1 MIHLVAYSWGRTE
14 TITRFV
20 ILGSKTISFIQKN
33 ESSVWRGK
41 CYRYIKP
48 SSVRPVHLWRP
59 FLTSILL
66 NVHFWP
72 QFYSTSILV
81 HGKAVPETGQVSV
94 VEYENPFK
102 RELIWDPVAAGE
114 WTFLGPSEYDSGF
127 RVDLSQILT
136 LRRPATEGNGLRYL
150 VIQERTTVFTPT
162 WSLYP
167 FVQHFHFSDSGVFKR
182 LVLQKLKDGAVLPS
196 LHFTPGGVDRTCR
209 CLNIFF
215 KFKELSKM
223 LFCALV

>member
-20 ILGSKTISFIQKN
+20 ILGSKTISFIQKMKVLFEEEN
-33 ESSVWRGK
+33 VTGTLNRHLSV
-41 CYRYIKP
+41 P
-48 SSVRPVHLWRP
+48 ST
-59 FLTSILL
+59 FD
-66 NVHFWP
+66 VHFWP

-150 VIQERTTVFTPT
+150 VIQERTTVVILT

-167 FVQHFHFSDSGVFKR
+167 FVQHSRLPFFGFWGVQKISLEKVKR
-182 LVLQKLKDGAVLPS
+182 WRCFTVITFYTRWCWQNLQVPQYILQV
-196 LHFTPGGVDRTCR
+196 
-209 CLNIFF
+209 
-215 KFKELSKM
+215 
-223 LFCALV
+223 

>member
-20 ILGSKTISFIQKN
+20 ILGSKTISFIQKMKVLFEEEN
-33 ESSVWRGK
+33 VTGTLNRRPSV
-41 CYRYIKP
+41 P
-48 SSVRPVHLWRP
+48 ST
-59 FLTSILL
+59 FD
-66 NVHFWP
+66 VHFWP

-167 FVQHFHFSDSGVFKR
+167 FVQHSRLPFFGFWGV
-182 LVLQKLKDGAVLPS
+182 Q
-196 LHFTPGGVDRTCR
+196 
-209 CLNIFF
+209 
-215 KFKELSKM
+215 
-223 LFCALV
+223 